1 MLLSLSQFLIGRRGK
16 RERKKKPLVIK
27 RKTALAISIHGEEKT
42 PPAALSSLRTL
53 RDVDDDPCF
62 SFQFLLVALIY
73 ITSPAICINCFFF
86 LKLLAGSAP
95 GGFHLLLCSTR
106 RVSAS
111 LASCWYAR
119 KKQKSRSSLSFSSS
133 DYLCRLST
141 FWLARSLCVCALSK
155 CVNATTRRKI
165 KQEKNKFFSSS
176 SLCLVCKC
184 HFFPFSFS
192 FPAFLN
198 GLRNESRDVAVSQL
212 LHYLPLLRPANSD
225 GVRGYIHLL
234 PG

>member
-1 MLLSLSQFLIGRRGK
+1 M
-16 RERKKKPLVIK
+16 IK
-27 RKTALAISIHGEEKT
+27 RKTALAISIHGEKKT

-141 FWLARSLCVCALSK
+141 FWLARSLCVRSLKLCQCHK
-155 CVNATTRRKI
+155 K
-165 KQEKNKFFSSS
+165 EKNKTRKKKKKFFSSS

-184 HFFPFSFS
+184 HFFPFLFS